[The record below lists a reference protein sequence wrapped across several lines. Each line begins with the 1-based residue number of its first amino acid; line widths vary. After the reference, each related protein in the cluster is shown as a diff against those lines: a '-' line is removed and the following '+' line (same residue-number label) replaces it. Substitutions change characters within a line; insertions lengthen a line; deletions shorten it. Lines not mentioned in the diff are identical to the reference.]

1 MGKTEKKS
9 FWFLDIYICCVYYP
23 LSCSANTQSP
33 KHDIH
38 DYIEKD
44 IIKYQ
49 KLGKILLCG
58 DFNARISNT
67 PDYIVDDSNQYIP
80 IHSDYL
86 IDKALLQRK
95 NQDKILDAR
104 GKDLLDLCISNQLRV
119 LNGRVLGA
127 MFGSYTC
134 DTPNGTCTVDYVLVS
149 ESILDQILYFRVSN
163 FIPTLS
169 DTHCKLEWGLLAK
182 YKQENISYDNILHP
196 MSPNYIWVM
205 FSLQ

>member
-1 MGKTEKKS
+1 MNNTNPDYQWVKLEKNHFGFS
-9 FWFLDIYICCVYYP
+9 EDIYICCVYYP
-23 LSCSANTQSP
+23 PSCSAYTQSL
-33 KHDIH
+33 KHDIL
-38 DYIEKD
+38 DCFEKD

-67 PDYIVDDSNQYIP
+67 PDYILDDSNQYIP

-95 NQDKILDAR
+95 YQDQILDAR

-119 LNGRVLGA
+119 LNGRVLGD

-134 DTPNGTCTVDYVLVS
+134 HTPNGSSTVDYVFVS
-149 ESILDQILYFRVSN
+149 ESILDQILYFRISN

-169 DTHCKLEWGLLAK
+169 DTHCKLEWELLVK
-182 YKQENISYDNILHP
+182 YK
-196 MSPNYIWVM
+196 
-205 FSLQ
+205 

>member
-1 MGKTEKKS
+1 M
-9 FWFLDIYICCVYYP
+9 YYLP
-23 LSCSANTQSP
+23 SCSAYTQSL
-33 KHDIH
+33 KHDIL
-38 DYIEKD
+38 DCFEKD

-67 PDYIVDDSNQYIP
+67 PDYILDDSNQYIP

-86 IDKALLQRK
+86 INKALLQRK
-95 NQDKILDAR
+95 YQDQILDAR

-127 MFGSYTC
+127 MFGSYTYH
-134 DTPNGTCTVDYVLVS
+134 TPNGSCTVDYVLVS
-149 ESILDQILYFRVSN
+149 ESILDQILYFRISN

-169 DTHCKLEWGLLAK
+169 DTHCKLEWELLAK
-182 YKQENISYDNILHP
+182 YK
-196 MSPNYIWVM
+196 
-205 FSLQ
+205 

>member
-80 IHSDYL
+80 IHSDYV

-95 NQDKILDAR
+95 NQDHILDAR

-119 LNGRVLGA
+119 LNGRVVGD
-127 MFGSYTC
+127 MFGSYTH
-134 DTPNGTCTVDYVLVS
+134 TKWIQYSTVDYVS
-149 ESILDQILYFRVSN
+149 SI
-163 FIPTLS
+163 
-169 DTHCKLEWGLLAK
+169 WGR
-182 YKQENISYDNILHP
+182 QSHICG
-196 MSPNYIWVM
+196 
-205 FSLQ
+205 